1 MTPDL
6 VTFSGEFVTHKSIKI
21 LETEVTRVGSL
32 INWLRLYTLKMFFRK
47 EEMRA
52 SASRNKL
59 QLTSPSIYNFLFS
72 ASILAKVFQTPQKVR
87 LGMLYVVAY

>member
-6 VTFSGEFVTHKSIKI
+6 VTSSGEFVMYKSIKI

-32 INWLRLYTLKMFFRK
+32 INWLRLYTSKMFLRK

-52 SASRNKL
+52 FASRNTLHLKYIQFLVFGVNFGNNVLKL
-59 QLTSPSIYNFLFS
+59 HKRS
-72 ASILAKVFQTPQKVR
+72 
-87 LGMLYVVAY
+87 G